1 MRRVLWHAEARA
13 DITSI
18 FAYFGAKEPRVAA
31 LLVERIET
39 GVVAL
44 ARRDTGRPGR
54 MAKLREKSVPRTHY
68 IIAYRIRRNDLIVLR
83 IIHSSQDWTSAK
95 WPKSD

>member
-1 MRRVLWHAEARA
+1 MRSLGVQRDWLRPSQGNGLW
-13 DITSI
+13 S
-18 FAYFGAKEPRVAA
+18 VAA